1 MDSTLCG
8 EVAVGATTAEEAGV
22 AEEEEEAAVEEDEV
36 VGEAGV
42 GEVVA
47 VVVLNECATLPQ
59 DKQILVGMTQGL
71 NLDLLLPAGPCS
83 PRSSLIARQ

>member
-8 EVAVGATTAEEAGV
+8 EVAVGATMAEEAGV
-22 AEEEEEAAVEEDEV
+22 AEEAEEAAVEEEEV
-36 VGEAGV
+36 VGEAGA
-42 GEVVA
+42 GEAA
-47 VVVLNECATLPQ
+47 VVVLNEWAELPQ